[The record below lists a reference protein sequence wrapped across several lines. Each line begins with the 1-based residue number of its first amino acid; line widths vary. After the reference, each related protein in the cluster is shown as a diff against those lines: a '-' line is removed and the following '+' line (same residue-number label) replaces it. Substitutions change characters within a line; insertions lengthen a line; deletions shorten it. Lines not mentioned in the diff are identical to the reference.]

1 MQRDSLKNIKCFRCG
16 RKGLVAKSCHAVVN
30 HVGVENTNKAQHL
43 TLTQQVTADS
53 KQVAADSNSKQ
64 VTADS
69 NSQQVAANSKQL
81 QVAADSK
88 QAWIR
93 VLSVSD
99 CTNKSADLCQTDVIG
114 SMYKVDITIHG
125 VPTRALMD
133 SGSQVC
139 IVRKQLLPI
148 VKDKCN
154 WSLSDCL
161 VHNLPLNNQPVG
173 AEDSVLGATA
183 LVNLDLEIAVE
194 STGKSLK
201 VPCYVIDSTKPVW
214 RGDANNCGKIM
225 GSNVFVT
232 FQFHILHANGIEI
245 LPVNSVR
252 SLDVPSNKL
261 LVVLKSTT
269 QVMPGITKWIDVQVQ
284 KQSSV
289 TDFENDNTVCSNMLN
304 VSNDFITPEQCTEQ
318 SVPQLPCTSSDQ
330 ATLQHNG
337 DPHCLSMIVPNE
349 NMIIDEQCDFADEIC
364 NCEEL
369 SKVPIMNWGTQPQVF
384 KKGTIV
390 GYIEQASLVGHIV
403 IQFGKITGKNYL
415 NTVMNL
421 WLECARLRI
430 VWIS

>member
-1 MQRDSLKNIKCFRCG
+1 M
-16 RKGLVAKSCHAVVN
+16 
-30 HVGVENTNKAQHL
+30 
-43 TLTQQVTADS
+43 
-53 KQVAADSNSKQ
+53 
-64 VTADS
+64 
-69 NSQQVAANSKQL
+69 

-161 VHNLPLNNQPVG
+161 VHNLLLNNQPVG

-183 LVNLDLEIAVE
+183 LVNLDLEVAAE

-225 GSNVFVT
+225 GSNAFVA

-252 SLDVPSNKL
+252 SLVVDPATQLEPTDTLEQAPEEMSPHTKSTELFECLKLTQLSQQLAELVILPIPKVPKKLILSKNLNVPSNKL

-289 TDFENDNTVCSNMLN
+289 TDFENDDAVCSNMLN

-364 NCEEL
+364 SCEEL